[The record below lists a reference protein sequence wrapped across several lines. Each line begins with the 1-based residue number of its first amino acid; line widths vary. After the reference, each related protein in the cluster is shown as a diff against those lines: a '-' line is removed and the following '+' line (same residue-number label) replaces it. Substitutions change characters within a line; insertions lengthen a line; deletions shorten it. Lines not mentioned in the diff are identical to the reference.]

1 MRIGVFPL
9 LWLITL
15 VLPPVALAGKS
26 ESGFTYYQKLTGD
39 DSDSDKSKWD
49 MLYSKNKGYVFGKEP
64 ASSLVENL
72 GMLPIGRAL
81 DLAMGEG
88 RNAVFMAKKG
98 FEVVGV
104 DISEVA
110 IRKARRLA
118 KENKVHFKAVVADLT
133 KYQIVPESF
142 DVIMVF
148 YYLQRSLN
156 PAILRGLKP
165 GGVLIFE
172 NNTKAQLKYD
182 KAASPEYLL
191 GNDELKTMFK
201 GLETLKYESVD
212 DGKAAYALFIG
223 RKPK

>member
-1 MRIGVFPL
+1 M
-9 LWLITL
+9 
-15 VLPPVALAGKS
+15 
-26 ESGFTYYQKLTGD
+26 
-39 DSDSDKSKWD
+39 
-49 MLYSKNKGYVFGKEP
+49 YSKNKGYVFGKEP
-64 ASSLVENL
+64 AASLVENL
-72 GMLPIGRAL
+72 NLLPIGRAL

-110 IRKARRLA
+110 VRKARRLA

-133 KYQIVPESF
+133 KYQIAPESY

-156 PAILRGLKP
+156 PAIVRGLKP
-165 GGVLIFE
+165 GGILVFE
-172 NNTKAQLKYD
+172 NNTKDQLKYD

-191 GNDELKTMFK
+191 AKDELKTMFK
-201 GLETLKYESVD
+201 GLETLKYENVD
-212 DGKAAYALFIG
+212 DGKSAFSLLIA
-223 RKPK
+223 RKRK